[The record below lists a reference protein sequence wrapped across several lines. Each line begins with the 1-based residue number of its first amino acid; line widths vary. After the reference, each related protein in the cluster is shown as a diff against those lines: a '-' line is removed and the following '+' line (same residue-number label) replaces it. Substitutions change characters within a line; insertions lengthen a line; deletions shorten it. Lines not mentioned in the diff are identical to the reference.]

1 MRDSAGECPASL
13 GDSGLFGTLDW
24 EGSHRGAEGGGA
36 LSQPGFVGSAGH
48 PGSHV
53 LRQVEMPDRLGEQ
66 PG

>member
-1 MRDSAGECPASL
+1 MRGNAPPALGTPGSSGRWTGREAIGEQR
-13 GDSGLFGTLDW
+13 GD
-24 EGSHRGAEGGGA
+24 GA